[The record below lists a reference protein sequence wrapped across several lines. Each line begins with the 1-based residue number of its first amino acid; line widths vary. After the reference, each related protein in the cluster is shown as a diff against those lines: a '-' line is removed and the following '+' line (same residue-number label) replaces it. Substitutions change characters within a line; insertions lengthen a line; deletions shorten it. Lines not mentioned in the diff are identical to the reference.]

1 MWIKNYKW
9 HCFPLFGENWCV
21 VGENEVFT
29 KKRVVVRDPERMRV
43 SNSYSNPVL
52 VLLGEVSQQQ
62 NTLWA
67 KVILSLANGVLSN
80 TEHKVI
86 YDPSLGHLPC
96 NFVTSDSQ

>member
-52 VLLGEVSQQQ
+52 VLLG
-62 NTLWA
+62 
-67 KVILSLANGVLSN
+67 
-80 TEHKVI
+80 
-86 YDPSLGHLPC
+86 
-96 NFVTSDSQ
+96 